1 MKKIFV
7 LTGEPSGDKLASNVI
22 KSLNEKKKD
31 IEYLGVCGNNLK
43 SLGIKSI
50 FDQKDITYMAFTDVI
65 FNFLKIK
72 KKIDLTVNE
81 VIKFNP
87 SILLTVDSPDFSLR
101 VSEKV
106 KQINPKI
113 KTIHFIAPKVW
124 AWREGRV
131 KKMKK
136 FLDHILLLFGFEK
149 KFFDKENLKNTFVG
163 HPLLDS
169 MEKDINVE
177 INDFVEKKN
186 IVSLFPGSR
195 DSEIKILFPVLINF
209 IKKMNLK
216 DNSYHY
222 IFHSTQKFKEMIK
235 SKLLAE
241 KLSNVEVVSDDKI
254 KSQVLKKSIFAIV
267 KSGTVSLDV
276 CKNNIPSIGR
286 KSVKSQLLDETK
298 FIVNDQSESTNV
310 IGIIEGKIIT
320 DHLNESIPII
330 KGDKKPDASRDL
342 IRVTVIERHGK
353 NNNIAN
359 GFVHGF
365 GRSHRWRHRRE
376 TRGGILCPGGCE
388 LILWQG
394 WHRRRC

>member
-7 LTGEPSGDKLASNVI
+7 LTGEPSGDKLASNII
-22 KSLNEKKKD
+22 KSLNDKKKD

-50 FDQKDITYMAFTDVI
+50 YDQKDITYMAFTDVV

-106 KQINPKI
+106 KRINPKI

-136 FLDHILLLFGFEK
+136 FLDHILLLFSFEK

-177 INDFVEKKN
+177 IKDFVKKKN

-195 DSEIKILFPVLINF
+195 ESEVKILFPVLINF

-222 IFHSTQKFKEMIK
+222 IFHSTQKFKEMLK
-235 SKLLAE
+235 NKLLTE
-241 KLSNVEVVSDDKI
+241 NLSNVEVVSDDKI

-267 KSGTVSLDV
+267 KSGTISLDV
-276 CKNNIPSIGR
+276 CKNNIPSIIIY
-286 KSVKSQLLDETK
+286 KMNFFNFHVAKFLLKIKYVNMINIINNKEIIPELLQDEC
-298 FIVNDQSESTNV
+298 NP
-310 IGIIEGKIIT
+310 
-320 DHLNESIPII
+320 NEIY
-330 KGDKKPDASRDL
+330 KTFYYFMKKPILIKEQMSVVKNTIDDLKSSTSASDQASK
-342 IRVTVIERHGK
+342 VIL
-353 NNNIAN
+353 
-359 GFVHGF
+359 
-365 GRSHRWRHRRE
+365 SYL
-376 TRGGILCPGGCE
+376 T
-388 LILWQG
+388 
-394 WHRRRC
+394 

>member
-1 MKKIFV
+1 MKKIFI

-50 FDQKDITYMAFTDVI
+50 YDQKDITYMAFTDVI

-177 INDFVEKKN
+177 IKEFVKKRN

-195 DSEIKILFPVLINF
+195 ESEIKILFPILINF

-235 SKLLAE
+235 NKLLIE
-241 KLSNVEVVSDDKI
+241 NLSNVEVVSDDKI

-276 CKNNIPSIGR
+276 CKNNIPSMIIY
-286 KSVKSQLLDETK
+286 KMNVFNYHLAKFLLK
-298 FIVNDQSESTNV
+298 IKYVNMIN
-310 IGIIEGKIIT
+310 IINNKEIIPE
-320 DHLNESIPII
+320 LLQNECNPNEIY
-330 KGDKKPDASRDL
+330 KTFYYFMKKPSLIKEQMSFVKNTIDDLKSSTSASDQASK
-342 IRVTVIERHGK
+342 VIL
-353 NNNIAN
+353 
-359 GFVHGF
+359 
-365 GRSHRWRHRRE
+365 SYL
-376 TRGGILCPGGCE
+376 T
-388 LILWQG
+388 
-394 WHRRRC
+394 

>member
-50 FDQKDITYMAFTDVI
+50 YDQKDITYMAFTDVI

-131 KKMKK
+131 KRMKK

-149 KFFDKENLKNTFVG
+149 KFFDKENLKNTFIG

-177 INDFVEKKN
+177 INDFIK
-186 IVSLFPGSR
+186 
-195 DSEIKILFPVLINF
+195 KILYLCF
-209 IKKMNLK
+209 
-216 DNSYHY
+216 
-222 IFHSTQKFKEMIK
+222 Q
-235 SKLLAE
+235 A
-241 KLSNVEVVSDDKI
+241 VE
-254 KSQVLKKSIFAIV
+254 IV
-267 KSGTVSLDV
+267 KL
-276 CKNNIPSIGR
+276 
-286 KSVKSQLLDETK
+286 KSFFQY
-298 FIVNDQSESTNV
+298 
-310 IGIIEGKIIT
+310 
-320 DHLNESIPII
+320 
-330 KGDKKPDASRDL
+330 
-342 IRVTVIERHGK
+342 
-353 NNNIAN
+353 
-359 GFVHGF
+359 
-365 GRSHRWRHRRE
+365 
-376 TRGGILCPGGCE
+376 
-388 LILWQG
+388 
-394 WHRRRC
+394 

>member
-43 SLGIKSI
+43 SLVIKSI
-50 FDQKDITYMAFTDVI
+50 YDQKDITYMAFTDVV

-87 SILLTVDSPDFSLR
+87 GILLTVDSPDFSLR

-163 HPLLDS
+163 HPLLDN

-195 DSEIKILFPVLINF
+195 DSEIKIPFPVLINF

-276 CKNNIPSIGR
+276 CKNNIPSMIIY
-286 KSVKSQLLDETK
+286 KMNFFNYHLAKFLLK
-298 FIVNDQSESTNV
+298 IKYVNMIN
-310 IGIIEGKIIT
+310 IINNKEIIPE
-320 DHLNESIPII
+320 LLQNECNPNEIY
-330 KGDKKPDASRDL
+330 KTFYYFMKKPYLINEQMSVVKNTIDDLKSSTSASDQASK
-342 IRVTVIERHGK
+342 VIL
-353 NNNIAN
+353 
-359 GFVHGF
+359 
-365 GRSHRWRHRRE
+365 SYL
-376 TRGGILCPGGCE
+376 T
-388 LILWQG
+388 
-394 WHRRRC
+394 

>member
-50 FDQKDITYMAFTDVI
+50 YDQKDITYMAFTDVI

-149 KFFDKENLKNTFVG
+149 K
-163 HPLLDS
+163 
-169 MEKDINVE
+169 
-177 INDFVEKKN
+177 
-186 IVSLFPGSR
+186 
-195 DSEIKILFPVLINF
+195 IL
-209 IKKMNLK
+209 
-216 DNSYHY
+216 
-222 IFHSTQKFKEMIK
+222 
-235 SKLLAE
+235 
-241 KLSNVEVVSDDKI
+241 
-254 KSQVLKKSIFAIV
+254 
-267 KSGTVSLDV
+267 
-276 CKNNIPSIGR
+276 
-286 KSVKSQLLDETK
+286 
-298 FIVNDQSESTNV
+298 
-310 IGIIEGKIIT
+310 
-320 DHLNESIPII
+320 
-330 KGDKKPDASRDL
+330 
-342 IRVTVIERHGK
+342 
-353 NNNIAN
+353 
-359 GFVHGF
+359 
-365 GRSHRWRHRRE
+365 
-376 TRGGILCPGGCE
+376 
-388 LILWQG
+388 
-394 WHRRRC
+394 

>member
-50 FDQKDITYMAFTDVI
+50 YDQKDITYMAFTDVI

-149 KFFDKENLKNTFVG
+149 KFFNKENLNNTFVG

-169 MEKDINVE
+169 MEKDI
-177 INDFVEKKN
+177 
-186 IVSLFPGSR
+186 
-195 DSEIKILFPVLINF
+195 
-209 IKKMNLK
+209 KKMNLK
-216 DNSYHY
+216 DNSFYY

-267 KSGTVSLDV
+267 KSGTISLDV
-276 CKNNIPSIGR
+276 CKNNIPSMIIY
-286 KSVKSQLLDETK
+286 KMNFFNYHLAKFLLK
-298 FIVNDQSESTNV
+298 IKYVNMIN
-310 IGIIEGKIIT
+310 IINNKEIIPE
-320 DHLNESIPII
+320 LLQNECNPNEIY
-330 KGDKKPDASRDL
+330 KTFYYFMKKPNLIKEQMSVVKNTINDLKSSTSASDQASK
-342 IRVTVIERHGK
+342 VIL
-353 NNNIAN
+353 
-359 GFVHGF
+359 
-365 GRSHRWRHRRE
+365 SYL
-376 TRGGILCPGGCE
+376 T
-388 LILWQG
+388 
-394 WHRRRC
+394 